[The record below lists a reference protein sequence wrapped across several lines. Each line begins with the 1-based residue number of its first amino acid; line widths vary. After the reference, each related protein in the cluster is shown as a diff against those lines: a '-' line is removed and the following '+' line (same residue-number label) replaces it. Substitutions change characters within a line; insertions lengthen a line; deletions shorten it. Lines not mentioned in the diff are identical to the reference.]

1 MVAVKKYQAV
11 ARRDG
16 RFWLVDVEG
25 VGLTQGRNLQ
35 DARDMAADLV
45 ETMTGKPGDINF
57 IVDLPAPLAAGLGK
71 AKADIRQAEQALQ
84 QAAEEVRRVAAALRT
99 TQGLTG
105 KDVAF
110 VLEVSEQRA
119 SQLLSTSKV
128 RPKEPVRKTRLSKA
142 S

>member
-1 MVAVKKYQAV
+1 MVEVKTYQAV
-11 ARRDG
+11 ARREG

-57 IVDLPAPLAAGLGK
+57 IVDLPASLAAGLGK
-71 AKADIRQAEQALQ
+71 AKADIRQAEQDLQ

-119 SQLLSTSKV
+119 SQLLRTSKPVAKKAV
-128 RPKEPVRKTRLSKA
+128 RNNRLSRA

>member
-1 MVAVKKYQAV
+1 MVAVKTYQAV
-11 ARRDG
+11 ARREG

-71 AKADIRQAEQALQ
+71 AKADIRQAEQDLQ
-84 QAAEEVRRVAAALRT
+84 HAAEEVRRVAAALRA

-110 VLEVSEQRA
+110 VLDVSEQRA
-119 SQLLSTSKV
+119 SQLLRTSKSV
-128 RPKEPVRKTRLSKA
+128 PKKTVRKTRLSKA

>member
-1 MVAVKKYQAV
+1 MVAVKTYQAV
-11 ARRDG
+11 ARREG

-45 ETMTGKPGDINF
+45 ETMTGKPGDVNF
-57 IVDLPAPLAAGLGK
+57 VVDLPAPLAAGLGK

-99 TQGLTG
+99 TEGLTG

-119 SQLLSTSKV
+119 SQLLSSSKPVAKKAV
-128 RPKEPVRKTRLSKA
+128 RSKRLSKA